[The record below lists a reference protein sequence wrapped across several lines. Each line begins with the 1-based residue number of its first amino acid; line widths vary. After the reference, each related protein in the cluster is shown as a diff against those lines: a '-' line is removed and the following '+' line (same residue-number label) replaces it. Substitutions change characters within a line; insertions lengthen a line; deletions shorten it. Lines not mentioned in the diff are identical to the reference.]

1 LDTRVGVPAT
11 LLDLSDLNGRDV
23 SAYTHIIFAS
33 GSYSSVDEET
43 AESLKTWVQKG
54 GVMIGQKSALRFF
67 SQQKWID
74 NKIVSGS
81 DINDAFST
89 KDLGFGDKRALAAK
103 KLIAGSVYKANVDLS
118 HPLMFG
124 FESTT
129 LPLFK
134 TSNMIMKQSDNVFNE
149 VATYTDK
156 PLVAGYTAD
165 ELQSMISETSAIV
178 VKPIGRG
185 VVIGFVDNIHFR
197 GYWDGTNK
205 LMSNSLFMSPLIN

>member
-1 LDTRVGVPAT
+1 
-11 LLDLSDLNGRDV
+11 
-23 SAYTHIIFAS
+23 
-33 GSYSSVDEET
+33 
-43 AESLKTWVQKG
+43 
-54 GVMIGQKSALRFF
+54 
-67 SQQKWID
+67 
-74 NKIVSGS
+74 
-81 DINDAFST
+81 
-89 KDLGFGDKRALAAK
+89 
-103 KLIAGSVYKANVDLS
+103 
-118 HPLMFG
+118 
-124 FESTT
+124 
-129 LPLFK
+129 
-134 TSNMIMKQSDNVFNE
+134 MIMKQSDNVFNE